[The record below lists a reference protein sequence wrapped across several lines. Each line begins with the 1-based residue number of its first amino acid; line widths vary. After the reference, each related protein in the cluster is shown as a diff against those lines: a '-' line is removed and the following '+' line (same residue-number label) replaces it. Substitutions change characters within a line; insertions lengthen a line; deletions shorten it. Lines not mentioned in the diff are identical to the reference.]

1 MSYFSN
7 SFTSEDDSSEAES
20 VEPENNVSHPQT
32 KMGYVFQ
39 RNYNL
44 TKVQVEKIDA
54 LVQKIQPT
62 IPVLVVM
69 MNKTNVQQYPD
80 LVCLLS
86 SFGLLA
92 TDF

>member
-7 SFTSEDDSSEAES
+7 SFTSEDDSSEDES
-20 VEPENNVSHPQT
+20 VEPENNVSHRQK

-80 LVCLLS
+80 LVC
-86 SFGLLA
+86 
-92 TDF
+92 